1 MNNQNQKP
9 INEYT
14 NDELEKLEL
23 QLWRAKDQY
32 ENNLKGVI
40 NDLNV
45 ITAMLAERNKS
56 SEQPNSENTAG

>member
-1 MNNQNQKP
+1 MNNQQKP

-32 ENNLKGVI
+32 ETNLKGVI

-45 ITAMLAERNKS
+45 ITALLAERNKS
-56 SEQPNSENTAG
+56 SEQLNSENPTG

>member
-1 MNNQNQKP
+1 MNNQQKP

-23 QLWRAKDQY
+23 QLWRAKEQY
-32 ENNLKGVI
+32 ETNLKGVI

-45 ITAMLAERNKS
+45 ITALLAERQKS
-56 SEQPNSENTAG
+56 SEQSNSEDSAG